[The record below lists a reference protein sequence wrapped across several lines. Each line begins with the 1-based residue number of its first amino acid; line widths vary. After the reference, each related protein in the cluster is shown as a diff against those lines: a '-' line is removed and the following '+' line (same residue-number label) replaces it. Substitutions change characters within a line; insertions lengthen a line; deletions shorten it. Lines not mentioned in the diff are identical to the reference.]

1 MKASL
6 LFRIA
11 SVLLVLFALGHTFG
25 FLHFKPPT
33 PEGLAVRDAMNNVHF
48 RVGGGSFSYGG
59 FYIGFGLFVTAYL
72 LFSAVLAWQI
82 SSMTIRAPQAV
93 TSIGWSLF
101 AVQLASLV
109 LSLIYFSLPPAVF
122 SALIAV
128 CLGVGTWMSR
138 GSARQ

>member
-48 RVGGGSFSYGG
+48 RVGGGSFRYGR
-59 FYIGFGLFVTAYL
+59 LFIWSCLLVTAFL
-72 LFSAVLAWQI
+72 LFFALLSWPIFSIEIPEPV
-82 SSMTIRAPQAV
+82 AV
-93 TSIGWSLF
+93 TSIGL
-101 AVQLASLV
+101 
-109 LSLIYFSLPPAVF
+109 
-122 SALIAV
+122 
-128 CLGVGTWMSR
+128 T
-138 GSARQ
+138 